1 MPDFSY
7 VDDVF
12 RHTID
17 LDDPWCR
24 MSLADVN
31 SIIIT
36 TRASFTLSH
45 IVRDIA
51 HWKERANESMR
62 VASRRTSHLIE
73 SLDMDPVERKHR
85 SASSTLINEVDAE
98 PLPFDDD
105 ARDSSTVP
113 VVSHSGWL
121 IKQASRSWSFKRRLF
136 FILGRELVYHKSH
149 ESSYSTISGRV
160 NLEVTTSVMRVPNFG
175 FKLVQGSFT
184 MLLYALNEADR
195 NTWIHKLNLCDV
207 HTIDL
212 PPAIAPTTATIPD
225 KKVVASGWLRKQ
237 GQVFKSVKRRWFELT
252 GADGLSY
259 FRNPD
264 AATKPKGRVLVTPA
278 SSVTRL
284 DMRKTGERFSFSIT
298 ENALDKKSRVLFVH
312 ADSQEDRSIWVAAL
326 SSVILC
332 KDGASPPALS
342 SPLGPNG
349 SVDDGTCM
357 ERSLSD
363 PMSPD
368 HDDLPRGKDD
378 SDILADIAREAQLIL
393 VSPENFLKTIHRKTL
408 CLQSVRRF
416 MEGLM
421 EYMVTTR
428 MHYFCALCGDDS
440 KRHFDAIA
448 AIISEQV
455 EERVFSPI
463 HKVVYQ
469 VLVPKADSKALRDR
483 LELLQGRKQA
493 YFGINSPSPSGY
505 AAAIAA
511 MTAIDGQ
518 SLPSF
523 KRRQLV
529 VACNTIYHVAAV
541 EGLYPSAAMSADD
554 FIPAFIFVVVQ
565 CRVEDVL
572 MLKELLVAFP
582 PVSDTGEAAYFVTC
596 LEIAIEYVQSLVL
609 LQELELDGDR
619 PLGVEFS
626 VVAVDEDLRVLVVA
640 AVAPHSQADACGH
653 IHIGDVLMTVN
664 GLAVHD
670 RTVADVHKVIRAAQ
684 GPVALAFVHIKDV
697 KKVHS
702 SVRNVAAVPTSHNRP
717 ISTKE

>member
-1 MPDFSY
+1 
-7 VDDVF
+7 
-12 RHTID
+12 
-17 LDDPWCR
+17 
-24 MSLADVN
+24 
-31 SIIIT
+31 
-36 TRASFTLSH
+36 
-45 IVRDIA
+45 
-51 HWKERANESMR
+51 
-62 VASRRTSHLIE
+62 
-73 SLDMDPVERKHR
+73 
-85 SASSTLINEVDAE
+85 
-98 PLPFDDD
+98 
-105 ARDSSTVP
+105 
-113 VVSHSGWL
+113 
-121 IKQASRSWSFKRRLF
+121 
-136 FILGRELVYHKSH
+136 
-149 ESSYSTISGRV
+149 
-160 NLEVTTSVMRVPNFG
+160 
-175 FKLVQGSFT
+175 
-184 MLLYALNEADR
+184 
-195 NTWIHKLNLCDV
+195 
-207 HTIDL
+207 
-212 PPAIAPTTATIPD
+212 
-225 KKVVASGWLRKQ
+225 
-237 GQVFKSVKRRWFELT
+237 
-252 GADGLSY
+252 
-259 FRNPD
+259 
-264 AATKPKGRVLVTPA
+264 
-278 SSVTRL
+278 
-284 DMRKTGERFSFSIT
+284 
-298 ENALDKKSRVLFVH
+298 
-312 ADSQEDRSIWVAAL
+312 
-326 SSVILC
+326 
-332 KDGASPPALS
+332 
-342 SPLGPNG
+342 
-349 SVDDGTCM
+349 TCM

-393 VSPENFLKTIHRKTL
+393 VSPYSPEGTTSENFLKTIHRKTL